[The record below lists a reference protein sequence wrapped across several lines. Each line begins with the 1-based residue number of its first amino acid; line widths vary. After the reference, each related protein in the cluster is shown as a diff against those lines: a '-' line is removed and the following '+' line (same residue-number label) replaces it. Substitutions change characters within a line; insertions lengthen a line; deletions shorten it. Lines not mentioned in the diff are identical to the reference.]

1 MPAKHRP
8 NPKTQATCL
17 RVYRIPEPLRKAV
30 NQKRK
35 KWGQTVY
42 QFIGTATTHELP
54 RLVEGLNALGIMPTD
69 PDARPAKL
77 PLDERVLMN
86 LKKASE
92 ETGVPQT
99 VLLLAALQLSVNR
112 KRRPTT
118 RRKGRT

>member
-8 NPKTQATCL
+8 NPKTQATCF
-17 RVYRIPEPLRKAV
+17 RVYRIPEPLRKAM

-42 QFIGTATTHELP
+42 QFIGSAVTHELP
-54 RLVEGLNALGIMPTD
+54 RLIEGLNALGIMPTD

-77 PLDERVLMN
+77 PLDEQVLMN
-86 LKKASE
+86 LKKANE

-99 VLLLAALQLSVNR
+99 TLLLGALQLTVNR
-112 KRRPTT
+112 KRRPTQ
-118 RRKGRT
+118 RKGRT